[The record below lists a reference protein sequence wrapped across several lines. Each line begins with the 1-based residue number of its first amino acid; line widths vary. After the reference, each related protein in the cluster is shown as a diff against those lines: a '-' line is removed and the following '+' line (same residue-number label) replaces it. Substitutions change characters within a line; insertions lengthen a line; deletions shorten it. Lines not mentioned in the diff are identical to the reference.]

1 MAAQKNRAPAKA
13 SPRQVGRP
21 SKYRDEFPEQA
32 RKLCLLGATD
42 EDMARFFEVAT
53 STVKL
58 WAWLATTGRWP
69 RCWWCTC

>member
-32 RKLCLLGATD
+32 RKLCLLG
-42 EDMARFFEVAT
+42 
-53 STVKL
+53 
-58 WAWLATTGRWP
+58 GRSP
-69 RCWWCTC
+69 PTKSA